1 MHCLPLGHADVP
13 PAELVCQGTVTGL
26 EGAATSKWA
35 SALTDGTITTL
46 SDGVVVKVDAGVGEL
61 YMQIGFEAATVLAGS
76 SAMVDGDFWPI
87 SASFMPS
94 LVLETTSAGAST
106 LTLLDPSGSE
116 VATATLTGDDL
127 TCNQLDDGYYYK
139 YAHLT
144 PGAEASVFADDV
156 CSDLIEYLETPGD
169 AATVTE
175 THTRTVACTDQYEMP
190 YIQW

>member
-1 MHCLPLGHADVP
+1 MGHADVP